1 MWLGR
6 GEGGFIIRY
15 LKILFVGNLWFL
27 VVDIF
32 EKVSFIMM
40 SDNDFCLGD

>member
-1 MWLGR
+1 M
-6 GEGGFIIRY
+6 RY

-32 EKVSFIMM
+32 EKGNFY
-40 SDNDFCLGD
+40 NDG

>member
-1 MWLGR
+1 MIGK
-6 GEGGFIIRY
+6 GGGGLIIRY

-40 SDNDFCLGD
+40 SDNDFCLGV